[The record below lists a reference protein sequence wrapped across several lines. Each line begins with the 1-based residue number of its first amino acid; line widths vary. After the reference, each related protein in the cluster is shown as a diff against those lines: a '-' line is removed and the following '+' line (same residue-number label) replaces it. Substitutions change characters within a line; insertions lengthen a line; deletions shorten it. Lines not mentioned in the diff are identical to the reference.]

1 MSEIQHY
8 VLFPNHDNAM
18 RLHRELKAMGIKA
31 VIAPTPRAASKC
43 CGVSLMVREDELEAI
58 KACAVDLEEIE
69 ACVKEQGIEILKI
82 AEIERDVNPR
92 RDRYC

>member
-1 MSEIQHY
+1 MKEIQHY

-18 RLHRELKAMGIKA
+18 RLYKEVKALGVKA

-43 CGVSLMVREDELEAI
+43 CGVSLRVFEEDIEKIRRCAREHN
-58 KACAVDLEEIE
+58 
-69 ACVKEQGIEILKI
+69 IEIQDISAVEK
-82 AEIERDVNPR
+82 DVNPN

>member
-18 RLHRELKAMGIKA
+18 RLHRELKKLGVRA

-43 CGVSLMVREDELEAI
+43 CGVSLLIKEED
-58 KACAVDLEEIE
+58 IE
-69 ACVKEQGIEILKI
+69 AVETCVKEHKIEILRI
-82 AEIERDVNPR
+82 AQIERDVNPV

>member
-18 RLHRELKAMGIKA
+18 RLHRELKALGIRA

-43 CGVSLMVREDELEAI
+43 CGVSLLVKEQ
-58 KACAVDLEEIE
+58 DLEEIE

>member
-18 RLHRELKAMGIKA
+18 RLYRELKKLGVRA
-31 VIAPTPRAASKC
+31 VIAPTPRSASKC
-43 CGVSLMVREDELEAI
+43 CGVSLMVEE
-58 KACAVDLEEIE
+58 KDLEEIRHTAE
-69 ACVKEQGIEILKI
+69 EKKIEILKI
-82 AEIERDVNPR
+82 AGVEKDFNPH

>member
-1 MSEIQHY
+1 MKEIQHY

-18 RLHRELKAMGIKA
+18 RLYKEVKTLGVKA

-43 CGVSLMVREDELEAI
+43 CGVSLRVSEEDIEAI
-58 KACAVDLEEIE
+58 RQCA
-69 ACVKEQGIEILKI
+69 ANHNIEIQDI
-82 AEIERDVNPR
+82 AAVEKDVNPN

>member
-18 RLHRELKAMGIKA
+18 RLHRELKALGVKA

-43 CGVSLMVREDELEAI
+43 CGVSLLVQEQDLEVI
-58 KACAVDLEEIE
+58 KACVRERE
-69 ACVKEQGIEILKI
+69 IEILKI
-82 AEIERDVNPR
+82 AEIERDVNPK